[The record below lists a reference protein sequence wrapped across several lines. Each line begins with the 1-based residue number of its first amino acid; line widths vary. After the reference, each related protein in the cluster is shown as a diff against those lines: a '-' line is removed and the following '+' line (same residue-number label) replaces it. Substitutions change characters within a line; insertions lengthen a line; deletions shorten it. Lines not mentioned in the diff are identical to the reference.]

1 MPHIPTRAWQCALS
15 LSQGT
20 PNQVKAR
27 RIRSAGNFA
36 SLDTGRADVQPLGS
50 ARYDCVHP
58 LDVGVPTAVGL
69 LLRPGDVVAE
79 SRPLAAYVAYRSHW
93 NPLPNYVDT
102 DEVPEVG
109 QPEKST

>member
-1 MPHIPTRAWQCALS
+1 
-15 LSQGT
+15 
-20 PNQVKAR
+20 
-27 RIRSAGNFA
+27 
-36 SLDTGRADVQPLGS
+36 
-50 ARYDCVHP
+50 
-58 LDVGVPTAVGL
+58 
-69 LLRPGDVVAE
+69 VAE